1 MGPRTSPVLSVQPG
15 VGQARLTWSPV
26 PGATGYYVYIKNITR
41 PE

>member
-15 VGQARLTWSPV
+15 VGQARLTWPTV
-26 PGATGYYVYIKNITR
+26 PGATGYYVYIKIITR